1 MSGINGPNGVPVLL
15 PADWQNGKGNEIARA
30 LIALVKTLKS
40 KVVLIFLNANG
51 IIGLSGV
58 NVQLLVESVAK
69 PDSDSAMMDEIAL
82 GILSNMKVARPTLL
96 VPNPLKANG

>member
-58 NVQLLVESVAK
+58 NVLVVVEVALERK
-69 PDSDSAMMDEIAL
+69 QENVLIKWNNFTMPL
-82 GILSNMKVARPTLL
+82 TTLVKVFLR
-96 VPNPLKANG
+96 